1 MKHRASHTFWNL
13 YGALPVEVREQ
24 AEKAFALLQE
34 NPQHRSLHFK
44 KIEGTADRWSVRVG
58 SHYRALARQVGDEMR
73 WHWIGTHNDYNRK
86 LR

>member
-1 MKHRASHTFWNL
+1 
-13 YGALPVEVREQ
+13 
-24 AEKAFALLQE
+24 
-34 NPQHRSLHFK
+34 LHFK